1 MMYCYQGLAL
11 KWTFSSGGQSHRL
24 ISDWSEVQVLQCP
37 PYKDGEVSLM
47 VKRWTVAPVMRVRFS
62 YFTPYIGKQLS
73 LVGRTLWEREGMGSN
88 PIFPAIYAT
97 IAQLAVQLTCN
108 QEVGGSIPSGGTIY
122 GEVCLVAMAPDCK
135 SGTLET
141 PVVRIRPSPPFQM
154 PKW

>member
-1 MMYCYQGLAL
+1 
-11 KWTFSSGGQSHRL
+11 
-24 ISDWSEVQVLQCP
+24 
-37 PYKDGEVSLM
+37 
-47 VKRWTVAPVMRVRFS
+47 
-62 YFTPYIGKQLS
+62 
-73 LVGRTLWEREGMGSN
+73 MGSN

-141 PVVRIRPSPPFQM
+141 PVVRIRPSPPFLLGYSQAVRQQTLTLSLRWFESSY
-154 PKW
+154 PSHLTR